1 MPRMPGRPP
10 RLVLPT
16 VVVVVVIVLA
26 FFTFVRLYTDLLWF
40 RSVHYSDVFSR
51 RLTTEIVLFVI
62 FGLLMALAVGLNVV
76 LAHRLRPPYRPQ
88 SPEQHQLEALTSA
101 FDHLKRWILVA
112 VLLVIGLFTGVA
124 AANRWSTWL
133 MWRNGQSFGIKDPQ
147 FHRDVSYYA
156 FTYPMQRFLLGMG
169 FTAVFLSLIA
179 VLFVAYL
186 YGALRPQTPGP
197 KVTPAFRAHIS
208 VLLGVFVLL
217 KAFGYYLDRFG
228 VNYSTRGF
236 VDTGASYTD
245 VHAVLPAKT
254 ILIFVALICAT
265 LFFVNVRTRNWRLPA
280 IAFGLMVAS
289 AIVIGGIYPLL
300 VQQFSV
306 RPSEA
311 DKEAPYIA
319 RNIEQTRLAYG
330 LVPNTN
336 VEQTPYTGVAQSDTK
351 ALRADTSTLP
361 NIRLLD
367 PTAVPDTFQQLQGF
381 KGVYAFPDSRDVDRY
396 EVHASRQ
403 EQGVR

>member
-1 MPRMPGRPP
+1 MPRIPGRP
-10 RLVLPT
+10 RLLLMVAVLLVL
-16 VVVVVVIVLA
+16 LLFA
-26 FFTFVRLYTDLLWF
+26 LSAFVRLYTDLLWY
-40 RSVHYSDVFSR
+40 RSVHFSTVFGR
-51 RLTTEIVLFVI
+51 RLTTEILLFVL
-62 FGLLMALAVGLNVV
+62 FGLLMALIVGVNIF
-76 LAHRLRPPYRPQ
+76 LAHRLRPAYRALSQ
-88 SPEQHQLEALTSA
+88 EQQQLEALTHA
-101 FDHLKRWILVA
+101 IAPLRRWIFIGVVGA
-112 VLLVIGLFTGVA
+112 IGLFTGVA

-133 MWRNGQSFGIKDPQ
+133 LWRNGVSFGTKDPQ

-169 FTAVFLSLIA
+169 FTAVVLSVLA
-179 VLFVAYL
+179 VLLVSYL
-186 YGALRPQTPGP
+186 YGALRLQTPGP
-197 KVTPAFRAHIS
+197 KATPAVRAHIS

-228 VNYSTRGF
+228 LNYSKRGF

-245 VHAVLPAKT
+245 IHAVLPAKT
-254 ILIFVALICAT
+254 ILIFVALICSV
-265 LFFVNVRTRNWRLPA
+265 LFFLNVRTRNWRLPA
-280 IAFGLMVAS
+280 IAFGVMAVS

-330 LVPNTN
+330 LVPKTN
-336 VEQTPYTGVAQSDTK
+336 VQPTAYTGAPSGDIK

-367 PTAVPDTFQQLQGF
+367 PTKLPDTFKQLQGF
-381 KGVYAFPDSRDVDRY
+381 KGFYAFPDSLDVDRY
-396 EVHASRQ
+396 DVDAGEQ
-403 EQGVR
+403 EQ